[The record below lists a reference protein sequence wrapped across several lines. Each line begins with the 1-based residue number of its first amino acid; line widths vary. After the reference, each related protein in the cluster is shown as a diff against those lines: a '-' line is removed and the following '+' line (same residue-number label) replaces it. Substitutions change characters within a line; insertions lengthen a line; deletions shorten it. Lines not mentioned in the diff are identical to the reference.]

1 MNFATDTSCGSGFT
15 SVTPAVLNLGPL
27 TNNGGAT
34 QTHALQVPS
43 AAIDAVP
50 SGQCTDLN
58 GNPVNQDQR
67 GSGFPR
73 PAGAACDAGAYE
85 QQNPPPPTPTP
96 TPAPTPSPSPSP
108 GEGIRLVKRIS
119 AVNGLPIREFFDEPT
134 DPNDN
139 PGIPWPG
146 GAATFLQGAIN
157 QPVRPGARVQF
168 AIYFLLDSPSST
180 LTVCDPLVPG
190 LGYVAGSLS
199 LTPAGGSPVALSDA
213 VDGDRGAFIP
223 PGQAVPPTCGGITN
237 SNGVVVVNVGG
248 SGTAGAIR
256 FEAVVPR

>member
-1 MNFATDTSCGSGFT
+1 M
-15 SVTPAVLNLGPL
+15 
-27 TNNGGAT
+27 
-34 QTHALQVPS
+34 
-43 AAIDAVP
+43 
-50 SGQCTDLN
+50 
-58 GNPVNQDQR
+58 
-67 GSGFPR
+67 
-73 PAGAACDAGAYE
+73 
-85 QQNPPPPTPTP
+85 
-96 TPAPTPSPSPSP
+96 
-108 GEGIRLVKRIS
+108 KRIS

-146 GAATFLQGAIN
+146 GAATFLQGAVN
-157 QPVRPGARVQF
+157 QPVRLGARVQF

-213 VDGDRGAFIP
+213 VDGDGGAFIP